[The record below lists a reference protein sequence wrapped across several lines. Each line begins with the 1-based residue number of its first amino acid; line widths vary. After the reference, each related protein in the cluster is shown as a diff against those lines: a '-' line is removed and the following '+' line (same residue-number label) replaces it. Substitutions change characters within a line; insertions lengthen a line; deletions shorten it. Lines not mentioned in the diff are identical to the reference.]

1 MYNLRKYTRTHYCW
15 SMSYFVNLW
24 CDITETVR
32 LIIVLRFTG
41 LCEIKGKGDKDWEY
55 IQGRTFISKVG
66 RGLAWAWPLRRP
78 P

>member
-1 MYNLRKYTRTHYCW
+1 
-15 SMSYFVNLW
+15 MSYFVNLW

-55 IQGRTFISKVG
+55 IQGRT
-66 RGLAWAWPLRRP
+66 
-78 P
+78 